1 MLLRSVRTKRSLR
14 VLAMVPYPAG
24 QAPSQ
29 RFRIEQWMPHLR
41 AVGIDCELAS
51 FMDSE
56 LYEQLARPGDPG
68 SKAAGLLRATA
79 RRWRTLAE
87 IGAYDLVFLH
97 REAMAF
103 GPAVLEQ
110 MIARRKP
117 VVFDFDDAIWLRNE
131 NRVNRLAAWVKCPGK
146 TMTIAKRAAAVVA
159 GNAYLAEWARRYN
172 RSTYIVP
179 TTIDME
185 GGYNRQ
191 KIHAPSEVP
200 IIGWSGTTSTLRY
213 LEFLRPVL
221 EELAR
226 RRRFRLRVI
235 CDGAP
240 VHWPELKMDWCTW
253 SSAREVDD
261 LIPSDIGLMPQP
273 DEEWAKGKC
282 GAKALQ
288 YMALGIPPVASRNG
302 VLPEIVEEGRSGF
315 LADAP
320 SEWMERL
327 EELLDD
333 WKLRAAMGEQARM
346 TVQERYSARI
356 HVPRIADIFCSVAG
370 LTGEI

>member
-1 MLLRSVRTKRSLR
+1 MGLSRPLR
-14 VLAMVPYPAG
+14 VLALVPYPVG

-41 AVGIDCELAS
+41 ALGIDCDLDS
-51 FMDSE
+51 FMDSA

-68 SKAAGLLRATA
+68 GKAVGLLRATV

-87 IGAYDLVFLH
+87 TGAYDLVFLH
-97 REAMAF
+97 REATVF
-103 GPAVLEQ
+103 GPAILER

-131 NRVNRLAAWVKCPGK
+131 NRVNPLAAWGKCPGK
-146 TMTIAKRAAAVVA
+146 TRTIATQASAILA

-179 TTIDME
+179 TTIDTE
-185 GGYNRQ
+185 GGYIRQ
-191 KIHAPSEVP
+191 KTHGPSEVP

-213 LEFLRPVL
+213 LEFLRPAL
-221 EELAR
+221 EGLAR
-226 RRRFRLRVI
+226 RRRFRLRAI
-235 CDGAP
+235 CDGPA
-240 VHWPELKMDWCTW
+240 VHWPGLEMDWRTW

-261 LIPSDIGLMPQP
+261 LIPFDVGLMPQP
-273 DEEWAKGKC
+273 NEEWAKGKC

-315 LADAP
+315 LADTP
-320 SEWMERL
+320 SEWTQRL

-333 WKLRAAMGEQARM
+333 WKLRAAMGEQARL
-346 TVQERYSARI
+346 TVHERYSAKV
-356 HVPRIADIFCSVAG
+356 HVPRIAMILRSAAG
-370 LTGEI
+370 FGGEM

>member
-1 MLLRSVRTKRSLR
+1 
-14 VLAMVPYPAG
+14 MVPYPPG

-41 AVGIDCELAS
+41 ALGIDCDLAS

-56 LYEQLARPGDPG
+56 LYLQLARPGNRG
-68 SKAAGLLRATA
+68 SRVAGLLRATA
-79 RRWRTLAE
+79 RRWRMLAE
-87 IGAYDLVFLH
+87 TGAHDVVFLH

-103 GPAVLEQ
+103 GPAVLER
-110 MIARRKP
+110 MITRRKP
-117 VVFDFDDAIWLRNE
+117 VVFDFDDAIWLSNE
-131 NRVNRLAAWVKCPGK
+131 NRVNPLAAWVKCPGK
-146 TMTIAKRAAAVVA
+146 TRTIAKRASAVLA

-179 TTIDME
+179 TTIDTD
-185 GGYNRQ
+185 GGYSRQ
-191 KIHAPSEVP
+191 KTHGPSEVP

-221 EELAR
+221 GALAR
-226 RRRFRLRVI
+226 RRRFRVRVI

-240 VHWPELKMDWCTW
+240 VHWPEVEMDWRTW
-253 SSAREVDD
+253 SSAGEVDD
-261 LIPSDIGLMPQP
+261 LLPVDIGLMPQP
-273 DEEWAKGKC
+273 NEEWARGKC

-302 VLPEIVEEGRSGF
+302 VLPEIIEEGRSGF
-315 LADAP
+315 LADTP
-320 SEWMERL
+320 GEWAERL

-346 TVQERYSARI
+346 TVQERYSART
-356 HVPRIADIFCSVAG
+356 HVPRIAEIFRSVAG
-370 LTGEI
+370 LGGET

>member
-1 MLLRSVRTKRSLR
+1 
-14 VLAMVPYPAG
+14 
-24 QAPSQ
+24 
-29 RFRIEQWMPHLR
+29 MPHLR
-41 AVGIDCELAS
+41 ALGIDCDLAS
-51 FMDSE
+51 FMDLE

-68 SKAAGLLRATA
+68 GKAAGLLRATA

-87 IGAYDLVFLH
+87 TGAYDLIFLH
-97 REAMAF
+97 REAMVF
-103 GPAVLEQ
+103 GPAVLER
-110 MIARRKP
+110 MIARWKP

-131 NRVNRLAAWVKCPGK
+131 NRVNPLAARMKCPGK
-146 TMTIAKRAAAVVA
+146 TRAIVRGASAILA

-172 RSTYIVP
+172 PSTYTVP
-179 TTIDME
+179 TTIDTE
-185 GGYNRQ
+185 GGYSRR
-191 KIHAPSEVP
+191 KTHGPCEVP

-221 EELAR
+221 EGLAR

-235 CDGAP
+235 CDGAA
-240 VHWPELKMDWCTW
+240 VHWPGLEMDWRSW

-261 LIPSDIGLMPQP
+261 LIQIDIGLMPQP
-273 DEEWAKGKC
+273 SEEWAKGKC
-282 GAKALQ
+282 GAKVLQ

-315 LADAP
+315 LADTP
-320 SEWMERL
+320 SEWVERL

-356 HVPRIADIFCSVAG
+356 HVPRIADIFRSVAG
-370 LTGEI
+370 LVGEM

>member
-1 MLLRSVRTKRSLR
+1 
-14 VLAMVPYPAG
+14 MVPYPAG

-29 RFRIEQWMPHLR
+29 RFRIEQWIPHLR
-41 AVGIDCELAS
+41 ALGIDCDLAS
-51 FMDSE
+51 FMDPE

-68 SKAAGLLRATA
+68 GKAAGLLRSTA

-87 IGAYDLVFLH
+87 IGAYDVVFLH
-97 REAMAF
+97 REAMVV
-103 GPAVLEQ
+103 GPAVLER

-131 NRVNRLAAWVKCPGK
+131 NRVNPLAAWVKCAGK
-146 TMTIAKRAAAVVA
+146 TRTIARRASAILA
-159 GNAYLAEWARRYN
+159 GNAYLAEWARCYN
-172 RSTYIVP
+172 PSTYVVP
-179 TTIDME
+179 TTIDTE
-185 GGYNRQ
+185 GGYSRQ
-191 KIHAPSEVP
+191 KTHGPSEVP
-200 IIGWSGTTSTLRY
+200 IIGWSGTASTLRY

-221 EELAR
+221 GELAR

-240 VHWPELKMDWCTW
+240 VHWPGLEMDWRTW
-253 SSAREVDD
+253 RSAREIDD
-261 LIPSDIGLMPQP
+261 LIKIDIGLMPQP
-273 DEEWAKGKC
+273 SEEWAKGKC

-320 SEWMERL
+320 GEWVERL

-333 WKLRAAMGEQARM
+333 WKLRATMGEQARM

-356 HVPRIADIFCSVAG
+356 HVPRIADIFRSVAG
-370 LTGEI
+370 LAGEM

>member
-1 MLLRSVRTKRSLR
+1 VR

-41 AVGIDCELAS
+41 ALGIDCDLAS

-56 LYEQLARPGDPG
+56 LYERLARPGDPG
-68 SKAAGLLRATA
+68 RKAAGLLRATV

-87 IGAYDLVFLH
+87 TGAYDLVFLH
-97 REAMAF
+97 REAMVF
-103 GPAVLEQ
+103 GPAVIERI
-110 MIARRKP
+110 IARRKP
-117 VVFDFDDAIWLRNE
+117 VVFDFDDSIWLRNE
-131 NRVNRLAAWVKCPGK
+131 NRVNPLAAWVKCPGK
-146 TMTIAKRAAAVVA
+146 TRAIARRASAILA
-159 GNAYLAEWARRYN
+159 GNAYLAEWARDYN

-179 TTIDME
+179 TTIDTE

-191 KIHAPSEVP
+191 KIHGPTKVP
-200 IIGWSGTTSTLRY
+200 VIGWSGTTSTLRY

-221 EELAR
+221 EDLAR
-226 RRRFRLRVI
+226 RRPFRLRAI
-235 CDGAP
+235 CDGPA
-240 VHWPELKMDWCTW
+240 VRWPGLDMDWRSW

-261 LIPSDIGLMPQP
+261 LIPFDIGLMPQP
-273 DEEWAKGKC
+273 NEDWAKGKC

-315 LADAP
+315 LADSP
-320 SEWMERL
+320 GEWVQRL

-333 WKLRAAMGEQARM
+333 WKLRAAMGEQARS
-346 TVQERYSARI
+346 TVQERYSASA
-356 HVPRIADIFCSVAG
+356 HVPRIAHILRSAAG
-370 LTGEI
+370 FGGEM

>member
-1 MLLRSVRTKRSLR
+1 MGVSRSLR
-14 VLAMVPYPAG
+14 VLALVPYPPG

-29 RFRIEQWMPHLR
+29 RFRIEQWMPSFL
-41 AVGIDCELAS
+41 ALGIDCRLS
-51 FMDSE
+51 PFIDVE
-56 LYEQLARPGDPG
+56 LYRRLAR
-68 SKAAGLLRATA
+68 AGERVGKGISLLRAA
-79 RRWRTLAE
+79 ACRWRILRE
-87 IGAYDLVFLH
+87 IGAYDVIFLH
-97 REAMAF
+97 REAATF
-103 GPAVLEQ
+103 GPAVLER

-117 VVFDFDDAIWLRNE
+117 VVFDFDDAIWMRNQ
-131 NRVNRLAAWVKCPGK
+131 NRLNPLAKWVKCPGK
-146 TMTIAKRAAAVVA
+146 TRTIARRASAILA
-159 GNAYLAEWARRYN
+159 GNAYLAEWARRHN
-172 RSTYIVP
+172 PSTYTVP
-179 TTIDME
+179 TTIDTE
-185 GGYNRQ
+185 GGYSRQ
-191 KIHAPSEVP
+191 KIHGPCEVP

-221 EELAR
+221 GELAR

-240 VHWPELKMDWCTW
+240 VHWPGVEMDWRTW

-261 LIPSDIGLMPQP
+261 LIPFDMGLMPQP
-273 DEEWAKGKC
+273 NEEWAKGKC

-320 SEWMERL
+320 SEWVERL

-333 WKLRAAMGEQARM
+333 WKLRATIGEQARM

-356 HVPRIADIFCSVAG
+356 HVPRIADIFRSLAG
-370 LTGEI
+370 EM

>member
-1 MLLRSVRTKRSLR
+1 
-14 VLAMVPYPAG
+14 MVPYPAG

-41 AVGIDCELAS
+41 TLGIECDLAP

-68 SKAAGLLRATA
+68 RKAAGLLRATT

-87 IGAYDLVFLH
+87 TGVYDVVFLH

-103 GPAVLEQ
+103 GPAVLERI
-110 MIARRKP
+110 IARRKP

-131 NRVNRLAAWVKCPGK
+131 NRVNPLAAWVKCPGK
-146 TMTIAKRAAAVVA
+146 TRTIAKRASAVLA

-172 RSTYIVP
+172 RSTHIVP
-179 TTIDME
+179 TTIDTE
-185 GGYNRQ
+185 GSYSRQ
-191 KIHAPSEVP
+191 KAHGPSEVP

-221 EELAR
+221 RELSR
-226 RRRFRLRVI
+226 GHRFRLRVI

-240 VHWPELKMDWCTW
+240 VHWAEVEMDWRTW

-261 LIPSDIGLMPQP
+261 LILVDIGLMPQP

-315 LADAP
+315 LAHTP
-320 SEWMERL
+320 REWVERL

-333 WKLRAAMGEQARM
+333 WKLRAAMGEQARL
-346 TVQERYSARI
+346 TVQERYSAKI
-356 HVPRIADIFCSVAG
+356 HVPRIADILHSVVG
-370 LTGEI
+370 IGR

>member
-1 MLLRSVRTKRSLR
+1 
-14 VLAMVPYPAG
+14 MVPYPPG
-24 QAPSQ
+24 RAPSQ
-29 RFRIEQWMPHLR
+29 RFRIEQWLPHLR
-41 AVGIDCELAS
+41 ALGIECDLTS

-56 LYEQLARPGDPG
+56 LYDQLARPGDSG
-68 SKAAGLLRATA
+68 RKAAGLLRATT

-87 IGAYDLVFLH
+87 TGAYDVVFLH

-103 GPAVLEQ
+103 GPGILER

-117 VVFDFDDAIWLRNE
+117 IVFDFDDAIWLRNE
-131 NRVNRLAAWVKCPGK
+131 NRANALAAWVKCPGK
-146 TMTIAKRAAAVVA
+146 TRTIAKRASAILV

-172 RSTYIVP
+172 RSTHIVP
-179 TTIDME
+179 TTIDTD
-185 GGYNRQ
+185 GSYSRQ
-191 KIHAPSEVP
+191 KAHSPSEVP

-221 EELAR
+221 RELFR

-240 VHWPELKMDWCTW
+240 VHWPEVEMDWRTW

-261 LIPSDIGLMPQP
+261 LIPVDIGLMPQP

-302 VLPEIVEEGRSGF
+302 VLPEIVAEGCSGF
-315 LADAP
+315 LANTP
-320 SEWMERL
+320 REWVERL

-346 TVQERYSARI
+346 TVQEHYSARV
-356 HVPRIADIFCSVAG
+356 HVPRIADIFHSVVG
-370 LTGEI
+370 IRR